1 MLLWLHRGGHR
12 SAMPGTAL
20 DSAPPT
26 PPLLPLLM
34 LVTLYPSLL
43 EALTMSFI
51 DVSKLWIIPANHETF
66 GGCGNPSTCSWRQKR
81 ERSRGLFLQTLQ
93 WPTSTRHPQG
103 HPNKAQFFTGAFMSH
118 MARPCCL
125 STFTHGASP
134 SLVLPGSCQPLGSSL
149 HTPHL
154 PASAPFSNLL
164 LRAGM
169 LSPRV
174 LLEFLSG
181 IPDLAKP
188 VPLILFK
195 IAPTPLAVSVEWL
208 YFLLWSYTI

>member
-1 MLLWLHRGGHR
+1 MSVSSESFQQITKPLAVVGIPQLAAGVRNGKGLGDC
-12 SAMPGTAL
+12 SCKPYS
-20 DSAPPT
+20 D
-26 PPLLPLLM
+26 PPLP
-34 LVTLYPSLL
+34 
-43 EALTMSFI
+43 
-51 DVSKLWIIPANHETF
+51 
-66 GGCGNPSTCSWRQKR
+66 
-81 ERSRGLFLQTLQ
+81 
-93 WPTSTRHPQG
+93 RHPQG
-103 HPNKAQFFTGAFMSH
+103 HPNKAQFFTGAFMPH

-149 HTPHL
+149 HTRHL

-195 IAPTPLAVSVEWL
+195 IAPTPLAVSVE
-208 YFLLWSYTI
+208 